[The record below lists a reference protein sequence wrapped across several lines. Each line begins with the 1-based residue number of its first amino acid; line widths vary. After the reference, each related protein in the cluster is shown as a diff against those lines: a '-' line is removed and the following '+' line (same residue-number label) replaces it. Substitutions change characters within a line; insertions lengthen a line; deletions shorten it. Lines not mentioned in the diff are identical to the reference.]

1 MAFCPHCGAQI
12 SEPSNHCP
20 QCGQALHTDPP
31 PQKNPQKRGKYWLI
45 PAGILAVLLIAA
57 GIFAAKHFLT
67 PTGQSYCAYI
77 SDQDLTLL
85 NQSQR
90 NGSEITLEE
99 GIGAWTDANFDTD
112 GKYFYF
118 WNHYNYTDDLSTTAD
133 LYRVD
138 LSKLRGQS
146 DRAASNIE
154 KIAPKAI
161 IDETETLPD
170 GRIVYSSYDNPTSA
184 ISSISLQ
191 MYDKGQTIDIA
202 KGVDSLTYRDTTNHY
217 VRCENGLLFCRN
229 GDLYCYD
236 FATQKSEK
244 LASAIYE
251 LLYFSQA
258 LSDIV
263 LSKLNA
269 DGVTYTIHRGNPK
282 DRFQQIITDAS
293 TALDVN
299 DSGAIYYTKTESTE
313 KTLYDYVIDE
323 NLQSDLNASEP
334 SISDYTTVT
343 SAGEPVIDS
352 AAYEAARIE
361 YEWIGWRNRLRQ
373 ELQSQVLTPST
384 TGLYVYTEGETTCIC
399 DNVSPHNTQVC
410 PDGLVVY
417 VKEPSV
423 PKAELKLEEIEMAS
437 DVSTWLRAYYL
448 NTPTTFQ
455 YCFPGTTSRSLDMLE
470 HREELSY
477 VWKNEN
483 SIVFRSSNPD
493 TYGDTLIGYTIQDGQ
508 LVSPK
513 TIDSNAFPYYY
524 ETTLDRLYYF
534 SNYSAELID
543 PFESADLYCWNG
555 ETTTAI
561 VHDISRYQRYED
573 DMLLYFEDPIS
584 EPNASDAFIWKNGE
598 KQQLAEACEQVL
610 RVGDDEWL
618 YIADHTLFYRKGQEN
633 RAIAYDVT
641 QVWSSQEMPYTTA
654 QFF

>member
-31 PQKNPQKRGKYWLI
+31 PQQKPKKRSKYWLI
-45 PAGILAVLLIAA
+45 PAGIIAVLLIVA

-85 NQSQR
+85 NQSQ
-90 NGSEITLEE
+90 
-99 GIGAWTDANFDTD
+99 
-112 GKYFYF
+112 
-118 WNHYNYTDDLSTTAD
+118 
-133 LYRVD
+133 
-138 LSKLRGQS
+138 
-146 DRAASNIE
+146 
-154 KIAPKAI
+154 I
-161 IDETETLPD
+161 IDETEILPD
-170 GRIVYSSYDNPTSA
+170 DRIVYSSYDNPTSA
-184 ISSISLQ
+184 ISAISLQ

-202 KGVDSLTYRDTTNHY
+202 KGVDSLTYQDTTNHY

-236 FATQKSEK
+236 FAAQKPEK

-251 LLYFSQA
+251 LLDFSQD

-282 DRFQQIITDAS
+282 DGFQQIITDAS
-293 TALDVN
+293 TVLDVN
-299 DSGAIYYTKTESTE
+299 DSGAIYYT
-313 KTLYDYVIDE
+313 
-323 NLQSDLNASEP
+323 
-334 SISDYTTVT
+334 
-343 SAGEPVIDS
+343 
-352 AAYEAARIE
+352 R
-361 YEWIGWRNRLRQ
+361 RNRLRQ
-373 ELQSQVLTPST
+373 ELQSQVLTPSMT
-384 TGLYVYTEGETTCIC
+384 GLYVYTEGETTCICDNVSPHNTQVCPDGLVVYVKEPSVLKAELKLEEIEMASDVSTWLRAYYLNTPTTFQYCFPGTTPRSLDMLEHREELSYVWKNENSIVFRSSKSQVLTPSMTGLYVYTEGETTCIC

-455 YCFPGTTSRSLDMLE
+455 YCFSGATPRSLDMLE

-483 SIVFRSSNPD
+483 NIVFRSSNPD
-493 TYGDTLIGYTIQDGQ
+493 TYGDTLIGYTIQDDQ

-524 ETTLDRLYYF
+524 ETTPDRLYYF

-573 DMLLYFEDPIS
+573 DTLLYFEDPIS

-598 KQQLAEACEQVL
+598 KQQLAEDCEQVL
-610 RVGDDEWL
+610 RVGADEWL
-618 YIADHTLFYRKGQEN
+618 YIADHTLFYRKGQEE

-654 QFF
+654 QFL

>member
-20 QCGQALHTDPP
+20 QCGQALRTDPP
-31 PQKNPQKRGKYWLI
+31 PQQKPQKRGKYWLI

-57 GIFAAKHFLT
+57 GIFAAKHFLP

-99 GIGAWTDANFDTD
+99 GIGTWTDANFDTD

-118 WNHYNYTDDLSTTAD
+118 WNHYNYMDELSTTAD
-133 LYRVD
+133 LYRID

-146 DRAASNIE
+146 DRAASNVE

-161 IDETETLPD
+161 IDETEMLPD
-170 GRIVYSSYDNPTSA
+170 NRIVYSSYDNPTSA

-191 MYDKGQTIDIA
+191 MYNEGQTIDIA
-202 KGVDSLTYRDTTNHY
+202 KNVGSLTYQDTINHY
-217 VRCENGLLFCRN
+217 VQYENGLLFCRN

-236 FATQKSEK
+236 FAAQKSEK

-251 LLYFSQA
+251 LLYFSQD

-282 DRFQQIITDAS
+282 DGFQQIITDAS
-293 TALDVN
+293 AILDVN
-299 DSGAIYYTKTESTE
+299 DSGTIYYTKTESTE
-313 KTLYDYVIDE
+313 KTLYDYVIDQTF
-323 NLQSDLNASEP
+323 QSDSQVAAPSLSEYTDP
-334 SISDYTTVT
+334 SSDSTSWIDAQAYSEAYT
-343 SAGEPVIDS
+343 
-352 AAYEAARIE
+352 AYEAVKQ
-361 YEWIGWRNRLRQ
+361 RNELRQ

-384 TGLYVYTEGETTCIC
+384 TGLYVYAEGETTCIC
-399 DNVSPHNTQVC
+399 DNVSPYDTQVC

-455 YCFPGTTSRSLDMLE
+455 YCFSGATPRSLDMLE

-493 TYGDTLIGYTIQDGQ
+493 TYGDTLICYTIQDSQ

-524 ETTLDRLYYF
+524 EATPDRLYYF
-534 SNYSAELID
+534 SNYSAKLID
-543 PFESADLYCWNG
+543 PFESADLYCWDG

-561 VHDISRYQRYED
+561 VHDISNYQRYED
-573 DMLLYFEDPIS
+573 DTLLYFEDPIS

-598 KQQLAEACEQVL
+598 KQQLVEACEQVL

-618 YIADHTLFYRKGQEN
+618 YIADHTLFYRKGQEE

-641 QVWSSQEMPYTTA
+641 QVWSAQEMPYTTA
-654 QFF
+654 QFL

>member
-31 PQKNPQKRGKYWLI
+31 PQKKPQKRGKYWLI

-57 GIFAAKHFLT
+57 GIFAAKHFLP

-99 GIGAWTDANFDTD
+99 GIGQWTDANFDTD

-118 WNHYNYTDDLSTTAD
+118 WNHYNDTDALSTTAD

-138 LSKLRGQS
+138 PSKLRGQS

-161 IDETETLPD
+161 IDETEILSD
-170 GRIVYSSYDNPTSA
+170 DRIVYSSYDNPTSA

-191 MYDKGQTIDIA
+191 MYNEGQTIDLA
-202 KGVDSLTYRDTTNHY
+202 KNVDSLTYQDTINHY

-236 FATQKSEK
+236 FAAQTPEK

-251 LLYFSQA
+251 LLYFSQD

-269 DGVTYTIHRGNPK
+269 DGVTYTIHRGNPE
-282 DRFQQIITDAS
+282 DGFQQIITDAS
-293 TALDVN
+293 AVLDVN
-299 DSGAIYYTKTESTE
+299 NSGTIYYTKTESTE
-313 KTLYDYVIDE
+313 KTLYDYVIDQTF
-323 NLQSDLNASEP
+323 QSDSQVAAPSLSEYTYP
-334 SISDYTTVT
+334 SSDSTSWIDAQAYSEAYT
-343 SAGEPVIDS
+343 
-352 AAYEAARIE
+352 AYEAVKQ
-361 YEWIGWRNRLRQ
+361 RNELRQ

-384 TGLYVYTEGETTCIC
+384 TSLYVYAEGETTCIC
-399 DNVSPHNTQVC
+399 DNVSPYDTQVC

-423 PKAELKLEEIEMAS
+423 PKAELKLEEIEMAN

-455 YCFPGTTSRSLDMLE
+455 YYFPGTTPRSLDMLE

-493 TYGDTLIGYTIQDGQ
+493 TYGDTLICYTIQDGQ

-524 ETTLDRLYYF
+524 EATPDRLYYF

-543 PFESADLYCWNG
+543 PFESADLYCWDG

-561 VHDISRYQRYED
+561 VHDISSYQRYED
-573 DMLLYFEDPIS
+573 DTLLYFEDPIS

-618 YIADHTLFYRKGQEN
+618 YIADHTLFYRKGQEE

-654 QFF
+654 QFL

>member
-12 SEPSNHCP
+12 SEASNHCP

-31 PQKNPQKRGKYWLI
+31 PQQKSQKRGKYWLI
-45 PAGILAVLLIAA
+45 PAGIIAVLLVVA
-57 GIFAAKHFLT
+57 GILAAKHLLT

-99 GIGAWTDANFDTD
+99 GIDQWTDANFDID

-170 GRIVYSSYDNPTSA
+170 GRIVYSSYDNPTSP
-184 ISSISLQ
+184 ISSIALQ
-191 MYDKGQTIDIA
+191 MYTEGQTIDIA
-202 KGVDSLTYRDTTNHY
+202 KNVDSLTYQDTINHY

-236 FATQKSEK
+236 FAAQTPEK

-251 LLYFSQA
+251 LLYFSQD

-282 DRFQQIITDAS
+282 DGFQQIITDAS
-293 TALDVN
+293 AVLDVN
-299 DSGAIYYTKTESTE
+299 DSGAIYYTQTQSTE
-313 KTLYDYVIDE
+313 KTLYDYVIDQTF
-323 NLQSDLNASEP
+323 QSDSQVTAPSLSEYTYP
-334 SISDYTTVT
+334 SSDSTSWIDAQAYSEAYT
-343 SAGEPVIDS
+343 
-352 AAYEAARIE
+352 AYEAVKQ
-361 YEWIGWRNRLRQ
+361 RNELRQ

-384 TGLYVYTEGETTCIC
+384 TSLYVYAEGETTCIC
-399 DNVSPHNTQVC
+399 DNVSPYNTQVC

-455 YCFPGTTSRSLDMLE
+455 YYFPGTTPRSLDMLE

-493 TYGDTLIGYTIQDGQ
+493 TYGDTLICYTIQDGQ

-543 PFESADLYCWNG
+543 PFESADLYCWDG

-561 VHDISRYQRYED
+561 VHDISSYQRYED
-573 DMLLYFEDPIS
+573 DTLLYFEDPIS

-598 KQQLAEACEQVL
+598 KQQLAEACAQVL
-610 RVGDDEWL
+610 RVGADEWL
-618 YIADHTLFYRKGQEN
+618 YIADHTLFYRKGQEE

-641 QVWSSQEMPYTTA
+641 QVWSSQEISYTTA
-654 QFF
+654 QFL

>member
-31 PQKNPQKRGKYWLI
+31 PQQKPQKRGKYWLI
-45 PAGILAVLLIAA
+45 PAGILAVLLVTA
-57 GIFAAKHFLT
+57 GIFAAKHLLT

-99 GIGAWTDANFDTD
+99 GIGQWTDANFDTG

-118 WNHYNYTDDLSTTAD
+118 WNHYNYTDALSTTAD

-138 LSKLRGQS
+138 PSKLRGQS

-161 IDETETLPD
+161 IDETEILSD
-170 GRIVYSSYDNPTSA
+170 DRIVYSSYDNPTSA
-184 ISSISLQ
+184 ISTISLQ
-191 MYDKGQTIDIA
+191 MYDKGQTIDLA
-202 KGVDSLTYRDTTNHY
+202 KNVGSLTYQDTINHY
-217 VRCENGLLFCRN
+217 VQYENGLLFCRN

-236 FATQKSEK
+236 FAAQMPEK

-251 LLYFSQA
+251 LLYFSQD

-269 DGVTYTIHRGNPK
+269 DGVTYTIHRGNPS
-282 DRFQQIITDAS
+282 DGFQQIITDAS
-293 TALDVN
+293 AVLDVN
-299 DSGAIYYTKTESTE
+299 DSGTIYYTKTESTE
-313 KTLYDYVIDE
+313 KTLYDYVIDQTF
-323 NLQSDLNASEP
+323 QSDSQVAAPSLSEYTYP
-334 SISDYTTVT
+334 SSDSTSWIDAQAYSEAYT
-343 SAGEPVIDS
+343 
-352 AAYEAARIE
+352 AYEAVRQ
-361 YEWIGWRNRLRQ
+361 RNELRQ
-373 ELQSQVLTPST
+373 ELKSQVLTSST
-384 TGLYVYTEGETTCIC
+384 TDLYVYTEGETTCIC
-399 DNVSPHNTQVC
+399 DNVAPYDTQVC

-417 VKEPSV
+417 VKERPD
-423 PKAELKLEEIEMAS
+423 PTAELKLEEIEMAS

-455 YCFPGTTSRSLDMLE
+455 YCFSDATPRSLDMLE

-493 TYGDTLIGYTIQDGQ
+493 TYGDTLICYTIQDGQ

-524 ETTLDRLYYF
+524 EATPDCLYYF

-543 PFESADLYCWNG
+543 PFESADLYCWDG

-561 VHDISRYQRYED
+561 VHDISSYQRYED
-573 DMLLYFEDPIS
+573 DTLLYFEDPIS

-598 KQQLAEACEQVL
+598 KQQLAEGCEQVL

-618 YIADHTLFYRKGQEN
+618 YIADHTLFYRKGQEE

-641 QVWSSQEMPYTTA
+641 QVWSAQEMPYTTA
-654 QFF
+654 QFL

>member
-1 MAFCPHCGAQI
+1 MPQSI
-12 SEPSNHCP
+12 SYP
-20 QCGQALHTDPP
+20 
-31 PQKNPQKRGKYWLI
+31 
-45 PAGILAVLLIAA
+45 
-57 GIFAAKHFLT
+57 

-184 ISSISLQ
+184 FSSISLQ
-191 MYDKGQTIDIA
+191 MYTEGQTIDIA
-202 KGVDSLTYRDTTNHY
+202 KGVDSLTYQGTTNHY
-217 VRCENGLLFCRN
+217 VGCANGLLFCQN
-229 GDLYCYD
+229 GDLYYYD
-236 FATQKSEK
+236 FGTQKSEK
-244 LASAIYE
+244 YASAIYE
-251 LLYFSQA
+251 LLYFSQD
-258 LSDIV
+258 LSDLV
-263 LSKLNA
+263 FSKLNA
-269 DGVTYTIHRGNPK
+269 DGVTYTIHRGNLK
-282 DRFQQIITDAS
+282 EGFQQIITDAS
-293 TALDVN
+293 AVLDVS

-323 NLQSDLNASEP
+323 SLQSDSQVAAPSLSEYTYP
-334 SISDYTTVT
+334 SSDSTSWIDAQAYSEAYT
-343 SAGEPVIDS
+343 
-352 AAYEAARIE
+352 AYEAVKQ
-361 YEWIGWRNRLRQ
+361 RNALRQ

-384 TGLYVYTEGETTCIC
+384 TGLYAYTEGETTCIC
-399 DNVSPHNTQVC
+399 DNVSPNNTQVC

-448 NTPTTFQ
+448 NTPTAFQ
-455 YCFPGTTSRSLDMLE
+455 YCFPGTTPRSLDILE

-493 TYGDTLIGYTIQDGQ
+493 TYGDTLICYTIQDGQ

-524 ETTLDRLYYF
+524 ETTPDRLYYF
-534 SNYSAELID
+534 SNYSAELMD
-543 PFESADLYCWNG
+543 PFESADLYCWDG
-555 ETTTAI
+555 ETAAAI
-561 VHDISRYQRYED
+561 VHDISSYQRYED
-573 DMLLYFEDPIS
+573 DTLLYFEDSIS

-598 KQQLAEACEQVL
+598 NNSWPKPVSKSCVWRMMNGFISRITHCSTVKDKKNVPL
-610 RVGDDEWL
+610 R
-618 YIADHTLFYRKGQEN
+618 
-633 RAIAYDVT
+633 
-641 QVWSSQEMPYTTA
+641 TT
-654 QFF
+654 

>member
-12 SEPSNHCP
+12 SEASNHCS

-31 PQKNPQKRGKYWLI
+31 PQQKSQKRGKYWLI
-45 PAGILAVLLIAA
+45 PAGIIAVLLVVA
-57 GIFAAKHFLT
+57 GILAAKHLLT

-99 GIGAWTDANFDTD
+99 GIDQWTDANFDID

-170 GRIVYSSYDNPTSA
+170 GRIVYSSYDNPTSP

-191 MYDKGQTIDIA
+191 MYTEGQTIDIA
-202 KGVDSLTYRDTTNHY
+202 KNVDSLTYQDTINHY

-236 FATQKSEK
+236 FAAQTPEK

-251 LLYFSQA
+251 LLYFSQD

-282 DRFQQIITDAS
+282 DGFQQIITDAS
-293 TALDVN
+293 AVLDVN
-299 DSGAIYYTKTESTE
+299 DSGAIYYTQTQSTE
-313 KTLYDYVIDE
+313 KTLYDYVIDQTF
-323 NLQSDLNASEP
+323 QSDSQVTAPSLSEYTYP
-334 SISDYTTVT
+334 SSDSTSWIDAQAYSEAYT
-343 SAGEPVIDS
+343 
-352 AAYEAARIE
+352 AYEAVKQ
-361 YEWIGWRNRLRQ
+361 RNELRQ

-384 TGLYVYTEGETTCIC
+384 TSLYVYAEGETTCIC
-399 DNVSPHNTQVC
+399 DNVSPYNTQVC

-455 YCFPGTTSRSLDMLE
+455 YCFSGATPRSLDMLE

-493 TYGDTLIGYTIQDGQ
+493 TYGDTLICYTIQDGQ

-524 ETTLDRLYYF
+524 EATPDRLYYF

-543 PFESADLYCWNG
+543 PFESADLYCWDG

-561 VHDISRYQRYED
+561 VHDISSYQRYED
-573 DMLLYFEDPIS
+573 DTLLYFEDPIS

-598 KQQLAEACEQVL
+598 KQQLAEACAQVL
-610 RVGDDEWL
+610 RVGADEWL
-618 YIADHTLFYRKGQEN
+618 YIADHTLFYRKGQEE

-641 QVWSSQEMPYTTA
+641 QVWSSQEMSYTTA
-654 QFF
+654 QFL

>member
-12 SEPSNHCP
+12 SEASNHCS

-31 PQKNPQKRGKYWLI
+31 PQQKSQKRGKYWLI
-45 PAGILAVLLIAA
+45 PAGIIAVLLVVA
-57 GIFAAKHFLT
+57 GILAAKHLLT

-99 GIGAWTDANFDTD
+99 GIDQWTDANFDID

-170 GRIVYSSYDNPTSA
+170 GRIVYSSYDNPTSP

-191 MYDKGQTIDIA
+191 MYTEGQTIDIA
-202 KGVDSLTYRDTTNHY
+202 KNVDSLTYQDTINHY

-236 FATQKSEK
+236 FAAQTPEK

-251 LLYFSQA
+251 LLYFSQD
-258 LSDIV
+258 LSDIA

-282 DRFQQIITDAS
+282 DGFQQIITDAS
-293 TALDVN
+293 AVLDVN
-299 DSGAIYYTKTESTE
+299 DSGAIYYTQTQSTE
-313 KTLYDYVIDE
+313 KTLYDYVIDQTF
-323 NLQSDLNASEP
+323 QSDSQVTAPSLSEYTYP
-334 SISDYTTVT
+334 SSDSTSWIDAQAYSEAYT
-343 SAGEPVIDS
+343 
-352 AAYEAARIE
+352 AYEAVKQ
-361 YEWIGWRNRLRQ
+361 RNELRQ
-373 ELQSQVLTPST
+373 ELQSQVLTSST
-384 TGLYVYTEGETTCIC
+384 TDLYVYTEGETTCIC
-399 DNVSPHNTQVC
+399 DNVAPYDTQVC

-417 VKEPSV
+417 VKERPD
-423 PKAELKLEEIEMAS
+423 PTAELKLEEIEIAS

-455 YCFPGTTSRSLDMLE
+455 YCFSGATPRSLDMLE
-470 HREELSY
+470 HREDLSY

-493 TYGDTLIGYTIQDGQ
+493 TYGDTLISYTIQDGQ

-524 ETTLDRLYYF
+524 EATPDCLYYF

-543 PFESADLYCWNG
+543 PFESADLYCWDG

-561 VHDISRYQRYED
+561 VHDISSYQRYED
-573 DMLLYFEDPIS
+573 DTLLYFEDPIS

-618 YIADHTLFYRKGQEN
+618 YIADHTLFYRKGQEE

-641 QVWSSQEMPYTTA
+641 QVWSAQEMPYTTA
-654 QFF
+654 QFL

>member
-12 SEPSNHCP
+12 SEASNHCP

-31 PQKNPQKRGKYWLI
+31 PQQKSQKRGKYWLI
-45 PAGILAVLLIAA
+45 PAGIIAVLLIVA
-57 GIFAAKHFLT
+57 GIFAAKHLLT

-99 GIGAWTDANFDTD
+99 GIGEWTDANFDTD

-118 WNHYNYTDDLSTTAD
+118 WNHYNYTDELSTTAD

-138 LSKLRGQS
+138 PSKLHGQS

-161 IDETETLPD
+161 IDETEILPD
-170 GRIVYSSYDNPTSA
+170 DRIVYSSYDNPTSA

-202 KGVDSLTYRDTTNHY
+202 KNVDSLTYQNTMNHY
-217 VRCENGLLFCRN
+217 VQYENGLLFCRN

-236 FATQKSEK
+236 FGTQKSEK

-251 LLYFSQA
+251 LLYFSQD

-282 DRFQQIITDAS
+282 DGFQQIITDAS
-293 TALDVN
+293 AVLDVN
-299 DSGAIYYTKTESTE
+299 DSGAIYYTQTQSTE
-313 KTLYDYVIDE
+313 KTLYDYVIDQTF
-323 NLQSDLNASEP
+323 QSDSQVTAPSLSEYTYP
-334 SISDYTTVT
+334 SSDSTSWIDAQAYSEAYT
-343 SAGEPVIDS
+343 
-352 AAYEAARIE
+352 AYEAVKQ
-361 YEWIGWRNRLRQ
+361 RNELRQ

-455 YCFPGTTSRSLDMLE
+455 YCFPGTTPRSLDMLE

-561 VHDISRYQRYED
+561 VHDISSYQRYED
-573 DMLLYFEDPIS
+573 DTLLYFEDPIS
-584 EPNASDAFIWKNGE
+584 EPKASDAFIWKNGE
-598 KQQLAEACEQVL
+598 KQQLAEDCEQVL
-610 RVGDDEWL
+610 RVGADEWL
-618 YIADHTLFYRKGQEN
+618 YIADHTLFYRKGQEE

-641 QVWSSQEMPYTTA
+641 QVWSAQEMPYTTA
-654 QFF
+654 QFL

>member
-1 MAFCPHCGAQI
+1 M
-12 SEPSNHCP
+12 
-20 QCGQALHTDPP
+20 
-31 PQKNPQKRGKYWLI
+31 
-45 PAGILAVLLIAA
+45 
-57 GIFAAKHFLT
+57 
-67 PTGQSYCAYI
+67 
-77 SDQDLTLL
+77 
-85 NQSQR
+85 
-90 NGSEITLEE
+90 
-99 GIGAWTDANFDTD
+99 
-112 GKYFYF
+112 
-118 WNHYNYTDDLSTTAD
+118 YT
-133 LYRVD
+133 
-138 LSKLRGQS
+138 
-146 DRAASNIE
+146 E
-154 KIAPKAI
+154 
-161 IDETETLPD
+161 
-170 GRIVYSSYDNPTSA
+170 
-184 ISSISLQ
+184 
-191 MYDKGQTIDIA
+191 GQTIDIA
-202 KGVDSLTYRDTTNHY
+202 KNVDSLTYQDTINHY

-236 FATQKSEK
+236 FAAQTPEK

-251 LLYFSQA
+251 LLYFSQD

-282 DRFQQIITDAS
+282 DGFQQIITDAS
-293 TALDVN
+293 AVLDVN
-299 DSGAIYYTKTESTE
+299 DSGAIYYTQAQSTE
-313 KTLYDYVIDE
+313 KTLYDYVIDQTF
-323 NLQSDLNASEP
+323 QSDSQVTAPSLSEYTYP
-334 SISDYTTVT
+334 SSNSTSWIDAQAYSEAYT
-343 SAGEPVIDS
+343 
-352 AAYEAARIE
+352 AYEAVKQ
-361 YEWIGWRNRLRQ
+361 RNELRQ
-373 ELQSQVLTPST
+373 ELQGQVLTPST
-384 TGLYVYTEGETTCIC
+384 TSLYVYAEGETTCIC
-399 DNVSPHNTQVC
+399 DNVSPYNTQVC

-455 YCFPGTTSRSLDMLE
+455 YCFSGATPRSLDMLE

-493 TYGDTLIGYTIQDGQ
+493 TYGDTLICYTIQDGQ

-524 ETTLDRLYYF
+524 EATPDRLYYF

-561 VHDISRYQRYED
+561 VHDISSYQRYED
-573 DMLLYFEDPIS
+573 DTLLYFEDPIS

-598 KQQLAEACEQVL
+598 KQQLAEVCEQVL
-610 RVGDDEWL
+610 RVGADEWL
-618 YIADHTLFYRKGQEN
+618 YIADHTLFYRKGQEE

-654 QFF
+654 QFL

>member
-12 SEPSNHCP
+12 SEASNHCP

-31 PQKNPQKRGKYWLI
+31 PQQKSQKRGKYWLI
-45 PAGILAVLLIAA
+45 PTGILVILLVVAGILA
-57 GIFAAKHFLT
+57 AKHLLT

-77 SDQDLTLL
+77 SNQDLTLL

-90 NGSEITLEE
+90 NGSEITSED
-99 GIGAWTDANFDTD
+99 GIGQWTDANFDTD

-184 ISSISLQ
+184 ISSTSLQ

-202 KGVDSLTYRDTTNHY
+202 KGVDSLTYHGTTNHY

-236 FATQKSEK
+236 FAAQTPEK

-251 LLYFSQA
+251 LLYFSQD

-282 DRFQQIITDAS
+282 DGFQQIITDAS
-293 TALDVN
+293 AVLDVN
-299 DSGAIYYTKTESTE
+299 DSGAIYYTQTQSTE
-313 KTLYDYVIDE
+313 KTLYDYVIDQTF
-323 NLQSDLNASEP
+323 QSDSQVTAPSLSEYTYP
-334 SISDYTTVT
+334 SSDSTSWIDAQAYSEAYT
-343 SAGEPVIDS
+343 
-352 AAYEAARIE
+352 AYEAVKQ
-361 YEWIGWRNRLRQ
+361 RNELRQ

-384 TGLYVYTEGETTCIC
+384 TSLYVYAEGETTCIC
-399 DNVSPHNTQVC
+399 DNVSPYNTQVC

-455 YCFPGTTSRSLDMLE
+455 YCFSGATPRSLDMLE

-493 TYGDTLIGYTIQDGQ
+493 TYGDTLICYTIQDGQ

-524 ETTLDRLYYF
+524 EATPDRLYYF

-543 PFESADLYCWNG
+543 PFESADLYCWDG

-573 DMLLYFEDPIS
+573 DTLLYFEDPIS
-584 EPNASDAFIWKNGE
+584 EPKASDAFIWKNGE
-598 KQQLAEACEQVL
+598 KQQLAEACAQVL
-610 RVGDDEWL
+610 RVGADEWL
-618 YIADHTLFYRKGQEN
+618 YIADHTLFYRKGQEE

-641 QVWSSQEMPYTTA
+641 QVWSSQEMSYTTA
-654 QFF
+654 QFL